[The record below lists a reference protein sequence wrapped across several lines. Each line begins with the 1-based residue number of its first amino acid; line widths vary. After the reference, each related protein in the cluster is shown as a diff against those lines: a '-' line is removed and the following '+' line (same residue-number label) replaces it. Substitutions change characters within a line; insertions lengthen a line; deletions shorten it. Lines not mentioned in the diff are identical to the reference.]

1 MTTRYRVEYALKTHR
16 RDQLIE
22 WIKGLLA
29 VPFVLHSQPTA
40 VYDSKPRN
48 HVLGEMALTAH
59 RRYAEILHDV
69 EELINDHIALQK
81 SGTQERSKLK
91 HLVPS
96 VGLFFTP
103 LLLEKAFEYQDEKR
117 RISSRRFVPPSFND
131 IRLILNSAQ
140 VMSLIQGGPLE
151 LVTFDGDVTLYA
163 DGQFLTPDNPVIPR
177 IINLLSQGV
186 KVGIVTAAGYT
197 EASNYFDRLYGL
209 LNRVRSDVLE
219 KNLVDPCLIILGGES
234 NYLFKFDVTS
244 EHFLEHVDRQEWMLP
259 EMSLW
264 SEKNIEALLDVAEK
278 ALRECILNLGLCAE
292 ILRKER
298 AVGIIPIDG
307 AHKLTREQL
316 EETVLVTQQVVEM
329 SPAAK
334 FVPFCAF
341 NGGNDIFVDI
351 GDKGWGVLACQRY
364 LGGIEGGKTL
374 HIGDQ
379 FLSAGANDFKARLAC
394 TTAWIAS
401 PTETVELLDEL
412 ATHSRL
418 NAT

>member
-1 MTTRYRVEYALKTHR
+1 MYISRSLLPQVREVLWVRDYVLIAHDLDFASCALGTRPPNRSSTKE
-16 RDQLIE
+16 
-22 WIKGLLA
+22 
-29 VPFVLHSQPTA
+29 VLTPEVVQ
-40 VYDSKPRN
+40 
-48 HVLGEMALTAH
+48 
-59 RRYAEILHDV
+59 
-69 EELINDHIALQK
+69 
-81 SGTQERSKLK
+81 
-91 HLVPS
+91 

-163 DGQFLTPDNPVIPR
+163 DGQSLTPDNPVILR
-177 IINLLSQGV
+177 INHLLSQGV

-197 EASNYFDRLYGL
+197 EASKYYDRLYGL
-209 LNRVRSDVLE
+209 LDRVRSEVLE
-219 KNLVDPCLIILGGES
+219 MNLVDPCLIILGGES

-244 EHFLEHVDRQEWMLP
+244 EYCLKYVDRQEWMLS

-264 SEKNIEALLDVAEK
+264 SEENITTLLDVAEK
-278 ALRECILNLGLCAE
+278 ALRECIWNLGLSAE

-334 FVPFCAF
+334 NLPFCAF
-341 NGGNDIFVDI
+341 NGKAPSADLI
-351 GDKGWGVLACQRY
+351 GSC
-364 LGGIEGGKTL
+364 
-374 HIGDQ
+374 
-379 FLSAGANDFKARLAC
+379 
-394 TTAWIAS
+394 
-401 PTETVELLDEL
+401 
-412 ATHSRL
+412 
-418 NAT
+418 